1 MSEKNRKWVL
11 VSRPKG
17 LPSRENFE
25 LREEPL
31 PRIGENQFLVRN
43 LYLSCDPA
51 QRTWMARDTYVPA
64 IPLGDVMRSGAAGQ
78 VVASHHPGFREG
90 DLVSGLFG
98 WQDFAISDGRGF
110 VPVTKLPPG
119 VPIAMCMSVLG
130 ITGLTAYFG
139 MLEVGGVKD
148 GENVL
153 VSGAAGAT
161 GSVAAQIAKLRGAR
175 VVGIAGGAEKCRWLT
190 QELGLDAAI
199 DYRSEPVP
207 RRIAELFPRGV
218 DIYFDNVGG
227 EILDAALAHLA
238 VGARVALCGA
248 ISSYNDSEGPRGP
261 RNYTNLIVYRARM
274 QGFLVSDFAA
284 KFGEAVADL
293 ARWVA
298 EKKLR
303 DQVDIV
309 DGLENAPDAFRRLFT
324 GENRGKQLVR
334 IAEPTG
340 TARPA

>member
-1 MSEKNRKWVL
+1 LRSDDPERPLRVPLDEGAVRLGSRDVAHAACDHVDHAPRPAAAPLADCATERVL
-11 VSRPKG
+11 GERGDHAPRDLLGVAGPAVRGGPG
-17 LPSRENFE
+17 DPE
-25 LREEPL
+25 LRQEPL

-139 MLEVGGVKD
+139 MLEVGGVKA

-175 VVGIAGGAEKCRWLT
+175 VVGIAGGAEKRRWLT

-199 DYRSEPVP
+199 DYRSE
-207 RRIAELFPRGV
+207 A
-218 DIYFDNVGG
+218 
-227 EILDAALAHLA
+227 
-238 VGARVALCGA
+238 
-248 ISSYNDSEGPRGP
+248 
-261 RNYTNLIVYRARM
+261 
-274 QGFLVSDFAA
+274 
-284 KFGEAVADL
+284 
-293 ARWVA
+293 
-298 EKKLR
+298 
-303 DQVDIV
+303 
-309 DGLENAPDAFRRLFT
+309 
-324 GENRGKQLVR
+324 
-334 IAEPTG
+334 
-340 TARPA
+340 